1 MSKPSF
7 LAELKRRNVLRAA
20 AFYAASA
27 WLLVQVATQVFPVF
41 NIADWVVRA
50 IVVAAT
56 IGFPCAML
64 FSWFYEWTP
73 QGIQRESEVVP
84 NESVSRQTGKRLDRW
99 IIAILL
105 LAVVLLL
112 TDKLVLRPNEKP
124 AGATA
129 IPEKS
134 VAVLPFVNEGGD
146 KDQEYFS
153 DGLSDDF
160 ITALSQFA
168 GLKVISR
175 KSAFQF
181 RDSTESPQNIGAK
194 LGVAHLLEGSV
205 RRAGETVRINASLIN
220 ASDGSML
227 WSEHYDRPYKDL
239 FALQDDITRAVASA
253 LQARLLEGGGAVAQS
268 DRPPSGNLA
277 AYSALLQGR
286 FHDAHNTE
294 GEKRQAIAQYQAAI
308 KIDPRYAQA
317 WAELSEA
324 LTGQGAKYLSGE
336 DAQQTFTKARAAA
349 DAALALEPNLAAAH
363 VARGDVLLSA
373 DFDWTGA
380 GAAYQRATQLAPN
393 GGSSLFSLGNLLA
406 TLGHLE
412 QGVALTRQTLATD
425 PLHPNRYQ
433 WLSIYLCGL
442 GRLDEAVAASHKAI
456 EMQPASVAFHERV
469 AIIEILRG
477 DAQAALA
484 AAQAEPASGG
494 WQETALALARQI
506 GPDRAA
512 ADAALKHL
520 IKTQPDDA
528 PYQIAEVYAL
538 RRDPDQMFA
547 WLDRAWTSRDP
558 GIGYLLIDPFIL
570 RYQHDPRFAA
580 FCQKVGLPTSTDARA
595 MP

>member
-1 MSKPSF
+1 MSLF
-7 LAELKRRNVLRAA
+7 AELKRRNVFRAA

-27 WLLVQVATQVFPVF
+27 WLLVQIATQVFPVF
-41 NIADWVVRA
+41 SIPDWVVRA
-50 IVVAAT
+50 IVLAAT
-56 IGFPCAML
+56 IGFPFAML

-73 QGIQRESEVVP
+73 QGIQRESEVAP
-84 NESVSRQTGKRLDRW
+84 NESVTRQTGRRLDRW
-99 IIAILL
+99 IIATLL

-124 AGATA
+124 AGTTA

-134 VAVLPFVNEGGD
+134 VAVLPFANEGGD

-153 DGLSDDF
+153 DGLADGF

-168 GLKVISR
+168 GLKVTSR
-175 KSAFQF
+175 QSAFQF
-181 RDSTESPQNIGAK
+181 RESKQSAQTIGAK

-205 RRAGETVRINASLIN
+205 RRAGETVRISAELIN
-220 ASDGSML
+220 ASDGSTL
-227 WSEHYDRPYKDL
+227 WSQHYDRPYKDL
-239 FALQDDITRAVASA
+239 FALQDDITQAVATA

-268 DRPPSGNLA
+268 ERPRSGNLA
-277 AYSALLQGR
+277 AYTALLQGR

-294 GEKRQAIAQYQAAI
+294 GEKREAIAQYQAAV

-324 LTGQGAKYLSGE
+324 LTGQASKYLSGK
-336 DAQQTFTKARAAA
+336 DAQQTFSKARAAA

-373 DFDWTGA
+373 DFDWAGA
-380 GAAYQRATQLAPN
+380 GAAYERAAQLAPN
-393 GGSSLFSLGNLLA
+393 GGSSLFSLGYLRA

-412 QGVALTRQTLATD
+412 EAVALTRRTLATD

-442 GRLDEAVAASHKAI
+442 GRLDEAIAASHQAI
-456 EMQPASVAFHERV
+456 EMRPAAVAYHERL

-494 WQETALALARQI
+494 WQEIALALARQI

-520 IKTQPDDA
+520 IEKDADDA

-558 GIGYLLIDPFIL
+558 GIGYLLTDPFIL
-570 RYQHDPRFAA
+570 RYQQDPRFAA
-580 FCQKVGLPTSTDARA
+580 FCQKVGLPTSTDAKA